1 MSESESR
8 LEPGTYRR
16 VWPAVVAVILL
27 LVALPVAVLFDLRD
41 LTEQLSRRQAN
52 DISKIINDI
61 RGFYANDV
69 VARVLQAGDTKVT
82 ATDNYRVTP
91 GAIPIPA
98 TFSLEIGKLTS
109 SRDNTVRYDFLSDYP
124 FAGREAHILD
134 PFQKNSLEAFRHD
147 SSLQTLEDVE
157 GGWSPTVRVAAPIR
171 MTQPCVTCHNKHPAS
186 PKHDWKVGDVRG
198 IQAVSVTQPLTL
210 GSLGFRYLFVYFAV
224 AVATGIAFIVMQWRQ
239 AHQLS
244 LVNNELKDANNFLA
258 TVSLKI
264 AKYLS
269 PEIYKSV
276 FSGERDVKVTAERK
290 KLTIF
295 FSDIVDFTATTERMQ
310 PEELTALLNDYLTEM
325 SRIALAHG
333 ATVDKFIGDAIL
345 AFFGDPNTL
354 GAREDARACMHMA
367 VAMQDRLRELQ
378 EKWRDQGIEKPFQ
391 VRMGI
396 NTGYCNVGNFGS
408 EDRMDYTIIGAEAN
422 LAARL
427 QAIAPAGGIVLSYET
442 FAHVKDM
449 VDARPMEQI
458 SIKGIS
464 RAIIPYKVDRTHTGV
479 EATATVI
486 SENEDGLSL
495 KLDVSGLDAAKA
507 ARLRGK
513 LQAALAALDSKMGQL
528 SPAPG
533 PEKAGA

>member
-1 MSESESR
+1 MSESENR

-124 FAGREAHILD
+124 FAGREPHILD
-134 PFQKNSLEAFRHD
+134 PFQKQSLATFRHD
-147 SSLQTLEDVE
+147 PSIQTLEDVE
-157 GGWSPTVRVAAPIR
+157 GGWSPIVRVAAPIR
-171 MTQPCVTCHNKHPAS
+171 MTQPCVTCHNAHPAS
-186 PKHDWKVGDVRG
+186 PRHDWKVGDIRG

-224 AVATGIAFIVMQWRQ
+224 AVATGIAFIALQWRQ
-239 AHQLS
+239 ARQLS

-354 GAREDARACMHMA
+354 GPREDARACMRMA

-464 RAIIPYKVDRTHTGV
+464 RAIIPYKVDRTRTGV

-513 LQAALAALDSKMGQL
+513 LQAALAALDSSIGQM
-528 SPAPG
+528 SPAAG

>member
-1 MSESESR
+1 MGETADGSE
-8 LEPGTYRR
+8 PATYRR
-16 VWPAVVAVILL
+16 VWFAVAAVLL
-27 LVALPVAVLFDLRD
+27 LLAALPAAVLLDLRD

-61 RGFYANDV
+61 RGFYANEV
-69 VARVLQAGDTKVT
+69 VARVLQAGPDTKVT
-82 ATDNYRVTP
+82 ATDNYRDVA

-98 TFSLEIGKLTS
+98 TFSIEIGKLTS
-109 SRDNTVRYDFLSDYP
+109 SRDATVRYDFLSDLP
-124 FAGREAHILD
+124 FAGRDPHVLD
-134 PFQKNSLEAFRHD
+134 PFQKDALDRFRAD
-147 SSLQTLEDVE
+147 PTIQTLEAAD
-157 GGWSPTVRVAAPIR
+157 GGWSPTVSVAAPIR
-171 MTQPCVTCHNKHPAS
+171 MTQACVACHNAHPAS
-186 PKHDWKVGDVRG
+186 PRHDWKVGDVRG

-210 GSLGFRYLFVYFAV
+210 ASLGFRYLFVYFAV
-224 AVATGIAFIVMQWRQ
+224 AVATGIAFIAMQWRQ
-239 AHQLS
+239 ARQLAV
-244 LVNNELKDANNFLA
+244 VNDELKEANNFLA

-276 FSGERDVKVTAERK
+276 FSGERDVRVTAERK

-325 SRIALAHG
+325 SRIATAHG

-354 GAREDARACMHMA
+354 GAREDARACLRMA
-367 VAMQDRLRELQ
+367 IAMQERLRELQ
-378 EKWRDQGIEKPFQ
+378 LKWREQGIEYPFK

-396 NTGYCNVGNFGS
+396 NTGFCNVGNFGS

-427 QAIAPAGGIVLSYET
+427 QSIAPAGGIVLSYET

-449 VDARPMEQI
+449 VDARPIEAI
-458 SIKGIS
+458 SMKGIS
-464 RAIIPYKVDRTHTGV
+464 RPIVPYRV
-479 EATATVI
+479 EHVQAVEPQTNVL
-486 SENEDGLSL
+486 NEKDEGLSL
-495 KLDVSGLDAAKA
+495 TLDVSGLDAERA

-513 LQAALAALDSKMGQL
+513 LQAALAMLDSRTVQF
-528 SPAPG
+528 G
-533 PEKAGA
+533 PTERPENA